1 MVGFVFKPNS
11 LVCIK
16 MLAESAIV
24 LQSSVV
30 ITLPG
35 LFVSIKDV
43 VKHNM
48 DRRYIIANFTMLV

>member
-1 MVGFVFKPNS
+1 
-11 LVCIK
+11 